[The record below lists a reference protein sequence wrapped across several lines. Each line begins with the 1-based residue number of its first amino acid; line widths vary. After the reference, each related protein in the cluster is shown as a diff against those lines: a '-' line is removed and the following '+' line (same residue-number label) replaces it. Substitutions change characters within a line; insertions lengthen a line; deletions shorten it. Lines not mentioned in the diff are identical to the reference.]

1 MFLTRKILIR
11 PTAEQEAVLWE
22 LAECCRLVYNHALFE
37 RKFVYENY
45 GVSLSYVD
53 QANGLP
59 LLKQQF
65 PRYVQVY
72 SKVLQNTLK
81 KLDTNYKSFFGL
93 RKHGDLTASP
103 PRFRGRK
110 YFLTLSYNQS
120 GFTFTP
126 TTLQLSHK
134 HPSKTK
140 LLFAIPF
147 DFTSSK
153 VKQVELFQDSLSKRF
168 YVSVVYEIETPEY
181 VDNGLYQA
189 WDLGVSK
196 HVGVNLQGK
205 FIESTVK
212 RADKYW
218 EPKIHVLQSRR
229 DHCKKGSR
237 RWRQFHQRI
246 QYMKRKSK
254 NQTANWQH
262 RQAKNIVE
270 NTKANTIIVGD
281 LTVKK
286 MAQNKKIGSK
296 KHQPGLN
303 RATQNTGHL
312 TRFIEL
318 LTYKAAKVGKRVII
332 IDERDTSKTCSQC
345 GKKQAMPLYQRIYLC
360 ECGNQIDRD
369 HNAAVN
375 IMVRFLSRHAMWTGY
390 QDFLD
395 NLRHFFDSQPGKR
408 ELPLTQA
415 KVGANSQ
422 EAPPM

>member
-1 MFLTRKILIR
+1 MFLTRKILIQ

-45 GVSLSYVD
+45 GVDLSYVD

-59 LLKQQF
+59 LLKQLF

-93 RKHGDLTASP
+93 RKKGDQAARP
-103 PRFRGRK
+103 PRFRGRT
-110 YFLTLSYNQS
+110 YFFTLNYNQS

-126 TTLQLSHK
+126 TTLTLSHK

-140 LLFAIPF
+140 LLFDIVF
-147 DFTSSK
+147 DFTTAK
-153 VKQVELFQDSLSKRF
+153 VKQVELFQDHLSKQF
-168 YVSVVYEIETPEY
+168 YVSVVYEVETPAY
-181 VDNGLYQA
+181 VDNRLYQA

-212 RADKYW
+212 RPDKYW
-218 EPKIHVLQSRR
+218 EPKIQALQSRR

-237 RWRQFHQRI
+237 RWRKFHQRI

-254 NQTANWQH
+254 NQTAHWQH
-262 RQAKNIVE
+262 CQAKNIVE

-281 LTVKK
+281 LTVKQ
-286 MAQNKKIGSK
+286 MAQNKKNGAK
-296 KHQPGLN
+296 QQQPGLN

-332 IDERDTSKTCSQC
+332 IDERDTSKTCYQC
-345 GKKQAMPLYQRIYLC
+345 GQKQAMPLYQRIYLC
-360 ECGNQIDRD
+360 ECGNQMDRD
-369 HNAAVN
+369 QNAAVN
-375 IMVRFLSRHAMWTGY
+375 IMVRFLSRHAMRTGY

-408 ELPLTQA
+408 EFSLAQA